1 MQKVEGEE
9 KSPSSSK
16 AKEDEGSSE
25 QASMKDFLE
34 QANKMLKSL
43 TTSASATSSTTSSAN
58 EPRDEV
64 VDRLQQ
70 QLNSLKLKVFKLS
83 QVSFGKSQGLVDSG
97 ATHALRPL
105 RPVEPFAGYKTVPVT
120 LANGQQAQLRMT
132 PGGVMVPERADAEPI
147 LPMGLLI
154 EKLGCKIEWNSEGV
168 CLRHPQRGIL
178 PIQVSGGCPQMAR
191 STTLELIEE
200 LEQTATLGKVEE
212 RTFKEEVEWMKK
224 LVETHPVLSTSS
236 TRYKVQVS
244 RRANFMVNFACEP
257 KNQEANAGEDSGF
270 TLARAW
276 HQQGG
281 EASALLEIDIKRGSH
296 HDLSTEVGP
305 YAALIRAALENKI
318 HAIVGGPNC
327 RSRSVLRHYK
337 VPGQPNCP
345 RPIRS
350 WGGRRIWNQWTLRY

>member
-16 AKEDEGSSE
+16 AKEEEGSSE

-224 LVETHPVLSTSS
+224 LVETHPVL
-236 TRYKVQVS
+236 
-244 RRANFMVNFACEP
+244 RRLP
-257 KNQEANAGEDSGF
+257 Q
-270 TLARAW
+270 
-276 HQQGG
+276 
-281 EASALLEIDIKRGSH
+281 DIKSRLADEPASW
-296 HDLSTEVGP
+296 STLPV
-305 YAALIRAALENKI
+305 N
-318 HAIVGGPNC
+318 
-327 RSRSVLRHYK
+327 
-337 VPGQPNCP
+337 
-345 RPIRS
+345 
-350 WGGRRIWNQWTLRY
+350 

>member
-1 MQKVEGEE
+1 MNLQLTLSLLLNGGLQPWNCGCPDHMSPACTRPKNSNDTSPQRPRMQKVEGEE

-34 QANKMLKSL
+34 QASKMLKSL

-132 PGGVMVPERADAEPI
+132 PGGVMAPERADAEPI

-224 LVETHPVLSTSS
+224 LVETHPVLRRLPQHIKSRLAVEPTSWSTLPANRRTRKRMQRNGFMVHMLTVCMRKLWIYTCPCVAS
-236 TRYKVQVS
+236 TR
-244 RRANFMVNFACEP
+244 R
-257 KNQEANAGEDSGF
+257 
-270 TLARAW
+270 
-276 HQQGG
+276 
-281 EASALLEIDIKRGSH
+281 
-296 HDLSTEVGP
+296 
-305 YAALIRAALENKI
+305 
-318 HAIVGGPNC
+318 
-327 RSRSVLRHYK
+327 
-337 VPGQPNCP
+337 
-345 RPIRS
+345 
-350 WGGRRIWNQWTLRY
+350 

>member
-1 MQKVEGEE
+1 MHKTENSNDTSPQRPRRQKVEGEE

-224 LVETHPVLSTSS
+224 LVETHPVL
-236 TRYKVQVS
+236 
-244 RRANFMVNFACEP
+244 RRLP
-257 KNQEANAGEDSGF
+257 Q
-270 TLARAW
+270 
-276 HQQGG
+276 
-281 EASALLEIDIKRGSH
+281 DIKSRLADEPTSW
-296 HDLSTEVGP
+296 STLPVNRRTRKRMQERTLVLLMPVHGINKEVKP
-305 YAALIRAALENKI
+305 PLCWRLTSKEVHIMTFQLKLDPMQR
-318 HAIVGGPNC
+318 
-327 RSRSVLRHYK
+327 
-337 VPGQPNCP
+337 
-345 RPIRS
+345 
-350 WGGRRIWNQWTLRY
+350 

>member
-34 QANKMLKSL
+34 QASKMLKSL

-97 ATHALRPL
+97 ATYALRPL

-200 LEQTATLGKVEE
+200 LEQTATLGKSK
-212 RTFKEEVEWMKK
+212 KEPLKKK
-224 LVETHPVLSTSS
+224 L
-236 TRYKVQVS
+236 
-244 RRANFMVNFACEP
+244 N
-257 KNQEANAGEDSGF
+257 G
-270 TLARAW
+270 
-276 HQQGG
+276 
-281 EASALLEIDIKRGSH
+281 
-296 HDLSTEVGP
+296 
-305 YAALIRAALENKI
+305 
-318 HAIVGGPNC
+318 
-327 RSRSVLRHYK
+327 
-337 VPGQPNCP
+337 
-345 RPIRS
+345 
-350 WGGRRIWNQWTLRY
+350 